1 MPRAIR
7 SRARTAA
14 STISAEPLHAL
25 PFFPEAACRRA
36 AAWRVLL
43 AATAC
48 VLLSTG
54 SIAAPARGWQGQ
66 VTHVTDGDTVWVRPA
81 RGGAPRKLRLR
92 GIDAPESCQPH
103 GAVARRALAARLHDQ
118 PVRVRG
124 RQRDDYQRLLAR
136 VSTPAD
142 PDVGAW
148 LVAQGH
154 AWSYRQGRRAGPY
167 AREEAQA
174 RAAGR
179 GLWALPGAMEP
190 RLFRRSHGPCR

>member
-1 MPRAIR
+1 MR
-7 SRARTAA
+7 
-14 STISAEPLHAL
+14 AL
-25 PFFPEAACRRA
+25 PVRFDARWARC
-36 AAWRVLL
+36 LL
-43 AATAC
+43 AAAC
-48 VLLSTG
+48 VLASTG
-54 SIAAPARGWQGQ
+54 SAAAPVRGWQGQ

-103 GAVARRALAARLHDQ
+103 GAAARRALAARLLHQ
-118 PVRVRG
+118 PVQVRG
-124 RQRDDYQRLLAR
+124 RQRDDYRRLLAR
-136 VSTPAD
+136 VATPSD

-154 AWSYRQGRRAGPY
+154 AWSYRHGRRAGPY

-179 GLWALPGAMEP
+179 GLWALPGAIEP